1 MVPGM
6 KVLKALGILIVLGV
20 LVIVGIAFTKPD
32 SFEVRRQADIHAPP
46 EKIIAALTDFHTWAS
61 WSPWQ
66 KLDPGM
72 KTFFTGPE
80 RGVGAQYAWEGNSK
94 AGSGRME
101 ITEVTPQ
108 KVTIKLDFLKP
119 FEAHSFVDF
128 LLEPMGESTQVTWV
142 MRGQNVFMSKVMQ
155 VFMSMDKA
163 IGPDFERGLA
173 SLKAVAEK
181 S

>member
-1 MVPGM
+1 M

-20 LVIVGIAFTKPD
+20 LVVVGLAFTKPD
-32 SFEVRRQADIHAPP
+32 SFEVRRQTDIKAPP
-46 EKIIAALTDFHTWAS
+46 EKIVAALTDFHTWAA
-61 WSPWQ
+61 WSPWE
-66 KLDPGM
+66 KIDPDM
-72 KTFFTGPE
+72 KKFFTGPE
-80 RGVGAQYAWEGNSK
+80 RGVGAGYAWQGNAK

-128 LLEPMGESTQVTWV
+128 LLEPKGETTQVTWV
-142 MRGQNVFMSKVMQ
+142 MRGQNPFMAKVMQ
-155 VFMSMDKA
+155 VFTSMDKMV
-163 IGPDFERGLA
+163 GKDFETGLA
-173 SLKAVAEK
+173 SLKSVAEK